1 MPTEL
6 QTYRTMYIIQ
16 DEWTYQLTYNEK
28 CISSK
33 CIGLFD
39 FLARLLTYTKKCI
52 EKYRISSCLF
62 FSHLLTYLGPLYQLK
77 GVSASAEKRVAT
89 ATIERGL
96 STERAILGTFRGFGT
111 ERAKLGTFRG
121 FGTERARLG
130 TLKKSLFFVSCPKS
144 HLFFKVLAE
153 NQKFVLPSL
162 ILKKKNRPPT
172 SPNY

>member
-77 GVSASAEKRVAT
+77 GVSATAEKRVA
-89 ATIERGL
+89 L
-96 STERAILGTFRGFGT
+96 
-111 ERAKLGTFRG
+111 
-121 FGTERARLG
+121 
-130 TLKKSLFFVSCPKS
+130 TLLHNKINVDK
-144 HLFFKVLAE
+144 
-153 NQKFVLPSL
+153 
-162 ILKKKNRPPT
+162 I
-172 SPNY
+172 